1 VKFLNKNDRTTV
13 IGTAASYFAIRN
25 YNVERGRPFTENEA
39 ERMTKV
45 AVLGPVTAESLFDTD
60 DPLGQVIK
68 VNMMNFR
75 VIGVLKAKGESGPF
89 STDEVVIV
97 PYTTAVLRTR
107 HRIAEGTE
115 SDFRIFNQAEIIQTA
130 TDVTKT
136 FTLLLGSIAGIS
148 MLVGGIGIMNIMLVT
163 VTERT
168 REIGIRKA
176 IGAKDRDILLQFLIE
191 ALIMSGLGGLL
202 GIAGGIGGAQIVSKA
217 MTFITVVELQSILM
231 SLSFAAAVGIFFGY
245 YPARRAARLNPID
258 ALRYE

>member
-1 VKFLNKNDRTTV
+1 
-13 IGTAASYFAIRN
+13 
-25 YNVERGRPFTENEA
+25 
-39 ERMTKV
+39 MTKV

-97 PYTTAVLRTR
+97 PYTTAMKQLFGVDYLGEIDIQATSGALDKVQEETTAVLRTR